1 MTHTPANLSVAVL
14 AVGNALDPV
23 ASRQLREMPAGGTV
37 RSYALAFWPLL
48 PPEYEIGVA
57 IDGRPIAD
65 AMELT
70 VEPGQSLMLVVV
82 PKGGGGGGK
91 NILGIVAS
99 VALMVAAP
107 YLAPASWVNAL
118 GAAAF
123 NTGMFASVG
132 SALAFGSAIIG
143 GAINIAG
150 GLLISAV
157 MGGGTGGGGDYG
169 SSSTDLTNSAT
180 YSWDQSPNPIAEGK
194 VCPVLWGTMRVTP
207 PMIGRYI
214 TSTEDGKQTVNFLY
228 LVADHALDSIT
239 DIEINGNPSTYYTD
253 VTIET
258 RLGAVDQTVISN
270 FSDTISEK
278 QGAAVLSTSYATLRT
293 DGNAVEGLGVSLVC
307 DQGLYY
313 ANNSGGLD
321 TQSISVLVEYKKVGD
336 LDWIPFSVTSSIT
349 TNERGLFGYS
359 TYYYGDLVI
368 YGGVKYFVLETFT
381 SAQVISGTGPI
392 PWEVYTGQGTSG
404 TLTISGS
411 TTSALRR
418 YVRQD
423 NVPAGQYDI
432 RVKLQTAPTTG
443 PRHRNRCIFES
454 IQEIVYD
461 DFRYPGASLLSVK
474 ALATDQLSGGLPTI
488 TCLATRST
496 VPVWTGAAYENL
508 PATNPA
514 WACYDLMHNDEYGGG
529 IPYSR
534 IVYDELDS
542 WADWCTAE
550 GHTVNLYVDEAINFQ
565 KLSQTIAICGRGRI
579 DQIGSKFTCAVDRPI
594 TLPVQKF
601 LFTMGNIVPDSFA
614 EEWMSM
620 EDRANVIE
628 VTYIDKD
635 ASYSRQV
642 VEVRSQDFDTTT
654 IPVNKG
660 AYTLLGVT
668 SRDKAVA
675 YGNFLINSNRYLT
688 NTVSF
693 DVDIEGLGCLPG
705 DVVDVSHDV
714 PQWGYSGRLVAATM
728 STVTLDR
735 EVTLSP
741 GTAYALNVKLSDDT
755 RDDVVIQGVSVETTT
770 DVLTIGGAWAGAAP
784 AKYDHYSFGE
794 TNRQSK
800 LFRIISTSRNSDQR
814 CKVVALEYVDEVY
827 DDGAVIPTPEVTS
840 DLPCIV
846 SLRATEN
853 FEIIS
858 GIPTPRIDLTWRGNA
873 LSWQVSC
880 RETGGAWR
888 DCGTVYAPGKSIP
901 GEDLNPGT
909 EYEFMV
915 TTGNIQSTTT
925 IAYNGG
931 PTPEDVTGV
940 YAFLQSGALYLSWD
954 SLNLP
959 WAITYEVRKGSSW
972 ETSQTIGST
981 SSTLLQITGPGT
993 YFVAAKSGTQYS
1005 ATPSSIAVTDESLT
1019 ENVIATW
1026 DEKDTLWTGTRT
1038 DGIYIVGDE
1047 LWLVGSGDFYA
1058 EADIYTVGDIWTLGG
1073 VTPSATYT
1081 IPAEHIIDVGVES
1094 ICNIQIEYSLRGDG
1108 VYDDIYDDPDIY
1120 AIADIYGGYGAF
1132 VRATPEIRTYRSGA
1146 WGPWVAYSPG
1156 QYTGEQFEAR
1166 ITVESADTAT
1176 IAVLEEFT
1184 FSVDVPDRIDKHKG
1198 VTVPVTGLT
1207 FTHSPEFHGVP
1218 TTVIQILSA
1227 NAGDDD
1233 IITNETAT
1241 GFDLIIHNGGSP
1253 VERDVNIISAGY

>member
-1 MTHTPANLSVAVL
+1 MTQTPANLSVTVL
-14 AVGNALDPV
+14 AVSNALDPV

-48 PPEYEIGVA
+48 PPEYDIGVA
-57 IDGRPIAD
+57 IDGRPVAD
-65 AMELT
+65 AMDL
-70 VEPGQSLMLVVV
+70 VIEPGQSLMLVVV
-82 PKGGGGGGK
+82 PKGGGGGGGK
-91 NILGIVAS
+91 NILTTVA
-99 VALMVAAP
+99 MVAFTIYTGGSGFGVWA
-107 YLAPASWVNAL
+107 ANMAFDAGMIAMSSFQTFAMVAGVV
-118 GAAAF
+118 GA
-123 NTGMFASVG
+123 
-132 SALAFGSAIIG
+132 IG
-143 GAINIAG
+143 G
-150 GLLISAV
+150 GLIMSAV
-157 MGGGTGGGGDYG
+157 MGGGAGTVDNGNGGSDITE
-169 SSSTDLTNSAT
+169 SPT
-180 YSWDQSPNPIAEGK
+180 YSWDAKPNPIVEGG
-194 VCPVLWGTMRVTP
+194 VCPVIWGTMRVTP

-214 TSTEDGKQTVNFLY
+214 TSTEDGKQTINILY

-321 TQSISVLVEYKKVGD
+321 PQTITVEIEHKKVGD
-336 LDWIPFSVTSSIT
+336 VSWTAWGAKTITDSVT
-349 TNERGLFGYS
+349 NA
-359 TYYYGDLVI
+359 V
-368 YGGVKYFVLETFT
+368 
-381 SAQVISGTGPI
+381 
-392 PWEVYTGQGTSG
+392 
-404 TLTISGS
+404 
-411 TTSALRR
+411 RR
-418 YVRQD
+418 YYRYD
-423 NVPAGQYDI
+423 NVTAGQYDI

-443 PRHRNRCIFES
+443 PRYRNRCIFES

-529 IPYSR
+529 IPAAR
-534 IVYDELDS
+534 IVYDEFDS
-542 WADWCTAE
+542 WADWNTTE

-601 LFTMGNIVPDSFA
+601 LFTMGNIVTDSFA
-614 EEWMSM
+614 EEWLSM

-628 VTYIDKD
+628 VTYIDAD
-635 ASYSRQV
+635 ANYSRQV

-675 YGNFLINSNRYLT
+675 YGNFLINSNRYLA

-714 PQWGYSGRLVAATM
+714 PQWGYSGRLVAATT

-735 EVTLSP
+735 EVLLEVGKS
-741 GTAYALNVKLSDDT
+741 YALNVKLDDDT
-755 RDDVVIQGVSVETTT
+755 RADVVVQGVSVETET
-770 DVLTIGGAWAGAAP
+770 DVLTIVGAWPGATP

-794 TNRQSK
+794 TDRQSK
-800 LFRIISTSRNSDQR
+800 LFRIISTSRNADQR

-840 DLPCIV
+840 DLPGIA

-853 FEIIS
+853 FEIVS
-858 GIPTPRIDLTWRGNA
+858 GTPTPRIDLTWRGNA
-873 LSWQVSC
+873 LSWQINC
-880 RETGGAWR
+880 REIGGAWR
-888 DCGTVYAPGKSIP
+888 DFGIVYAPGKSIR
-901 GEDLNPGT
+901 GEELNPGT

-915 TTGNIQSTTT
+915 TTGNIQATTT
-925 IAYNGG
+925 IAYRGG
-931 PTPEDVTGV
+931 PTPDDVTGV

-959 WAITYEVRKGSSW
+959 WVITHEIRKGSVW
-972 ETSQTIGST
+972 ETAQVVGATST
-981 SSTLLQITGPGT
+981 TLLQITGPGA
-993 YFVAAKSGTQYS
+993 YFVAAKSVTQYS
-1005 ATPSSIAVTDESLT
+1005 TTPSPITVTDT
-1019 ENVIATW
+1019 PTVENVIATW
-1026 DEKDTLWTGTRT
+1026 DEKTTGWNGTRT
-1038 DGIYIVGDE
+1038 DGLWIVGDE
-1047 LWLVGSGDFYA
+1047 LWLIGSADFYA
-1058 EADIYTVGDIWTLGG
+1058 EPDIYAVGDIWTLGG

-1081 IPAEHIIDVGVES
+1081 IPSAHIIDVGVES
-1094 ICNIQIEYSLRGDG
+1094 ICNIQIEYALRGDG

-1120 AIADIYGGYGAF
+1120 AVADIYGGYGTM
-1132 VRATPEIRTYRSGA
+1132 VRAIPEVRTYRSGS
-1146 WGPWVAYSPG
+1146 WGPWVSYNPG

-1166 ITVESADTAT
+1166 IIVESADTST

-1198 VTVPVTGLT
+1198 VTVPVTGLS
-1207 FTHSPEFHGVP
+1207 FTHSPEFHGIP